1 MLGVRHVAVFGLLA
15 LSATGAGETG
25 CSTQFCTNSVQ
36 GPTPVALDLSC
47 AATNVTSVNLSGPCN
62 TADASPGL
70 NTYIYGSHVLVYSEL
85 PGVCHVVLTFG
96 DGFTYSTDVDF
107 KWTGSSSCA
116 ANPYIAPT
124 QSRFA
129 VNNPSSTCADG
140 GDAAGASG

>member
-1 MLGVRHVAVFGLLA
+1 MLGVRHVAVFVL
-15 LSATGAGETG
+15 LSAIGVAQTG
-25 CSTQFCTNSVQ
+25 CSTQACNSSVQ
-36 GPTPVALDLSC
+36 GPSPVSLDLSC
-47 AATNVTSVNLSGPCN
+47 AATNVTSVILSGPCN

-96 DGFTYSTDVDF
+96 SGFTYSTDVDF
-107 KWTGSSSCA
+107 KWRGSSGCA
-116 ANPYIAPT
+116 GNLYIAPT
-124 QSRFA
+124 QSRFT